1 MWELDGKQIKELR
14 EAIQNIFPL
23 EVEFKRFLREEL
35 NLRWDVNTSDKYS
48 EKIGAI
54 IDDFE
59 SQGIQKFQK
68 LVISIAKENSNN
80 LSIKN
85 FVYDNISD
93 LIDIDNIEYLPNKK
107 LVELINILEE
117 TRGFSNVW
125 TIGKSILPNSVN
137 YPEKF
142 KYLENLDIS
151 NWFKCFI
158 LLKVLLEDYPLL
170 SECPSIFIFVENL
183 LQKIE
188 PNTGT
193 ERDLRDWLQN
203 VSPSFGS
210 RSVQQNSINTV
221 QASRGELKAHLLITV
236 NSEQSKFRVVASLLC
251 IAPTMQEKR
260 IPINL
265 DSNSNERGVLCTKK
279 KLSKILRE
287 FIEICISDNL
297 KDSRNLLG
305 CTHYKM
311 IVELFLPISL
321 LYEPIDREMI
331 FGDET
336 FATKYPFVIRSYDHF
351 SKSVIDGKDLW
362 NEFSRSWQYA
372 MDVLRE
378 GNTTL
383 NLQDVILHLADP
395 NEVTR
400 SFKEILKNKSIGI
413 TSSCLLPNCSKN
425 RYKLM
430 LGILE
435 TGIPIMFLPRNN
447 EPSPSEVI
455 KEINAEFLTV
465 DLLRDRCQLLEN
477 VRGQRAVALDHS
489 GTPQR
494 RWLRHLTLI
503 WDDPSRMPPM
513 DVLQTRGTK

>member
-1 MWELDGKQIKELR
+1 
-14 EAIQNIFPL
+14 
-23 EVEFKRFLREEL
+23 
-35 NLRWDVNTSDKYS
+35 
-48 EKIGAI
+48 
-54 IDDFE
+54 
-59 SQGIQKFQK
+59 
-68 LVISIAKENSNN
+68 
-80 LSIKN
+80 
-85 FVYDNISD
+85 
-93 LIDIDNIEYLPNKK
+93 
-107 LVELINILEE
+107 
-117 TRGFSNVW
+117 
-125 TIGKSILPNSVN
+125 
-137 YPEKF
+137 
-142 KYLENLDIS
+142 
-151 NWFKCFI
+151 
-158 LLKVLLEDYPLL
+158 
-170 SECPSIFIFVENL
+170 
-183 LQKIE
+183 
-188 PNTGT
+188 
-193 ERDLRDWLQN
+193 
-203 VSPSFGS
+203 
-210 RSVQQNSINTV
+210 
-221 QASRGELKAHLLITV
+221 
-236 NSEQSKFRVVASLLC
+236 
-251 IAPTMQEKR
+251 
-260 IPINL
+260 
-265 DSNSNERGVLCTKK
+265 
-279 KLSKILRE
+279 
-287 FIEICISDNL
+287 
-297 KDSRNLLG
+297 
-305 CTHYKM
+305 M